1 MIPLRIWDVFS
12 NQPVD
17 ALVLNLSDIFVSSF
31 VLRGSRDFLYLV
43 CRYIRTRLGCFL
55 RFPEIHREK
64 TPCWQARVFWRHGH
78 GHVWAGWIASV
89 ARMFK
94 EVSKSPTVSLL
105 CMLPPSDE
113 VWRSACVVFYWKVCS
128 MDPELPAEVIDAVF
142 KARWTHIVI
151 VLSEDWKI

>member
-1 MIPLRIWDVFS
+1 MIPLRIGMFFQISWWM
-12 NQPVD
+12 
-17 ALVLNLSDIFVSSF
+17 LVLNLSNIFVSSF

-78 GHVWAGWIASV
+78 GHVWAGWIALV

-113 VWRSACVVFYWKVCS
+113 VWHSACVFFIGRFVAWTRNFQQKS
-128 MDPELPAEVIDAVF
+128 LMLSSRPGEL
-142 KARWTHIVI
+142 T
-151 VLSEDWKI
+151 